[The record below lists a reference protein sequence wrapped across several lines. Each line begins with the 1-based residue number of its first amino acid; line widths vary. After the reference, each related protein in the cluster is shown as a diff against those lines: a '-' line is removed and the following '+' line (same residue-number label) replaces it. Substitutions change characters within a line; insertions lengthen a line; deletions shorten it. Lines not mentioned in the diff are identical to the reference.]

1 MGAKTAL
8 STKKKILAAVSAL
21 IAVAAVCGFGFWLWH
36 GFRTNFSTPEE
47 FKLYINGL
55 GPEKHLIALGVQFL
69 QVVVAF
75 IPGEIVEIGLGA
87 AFGWLGGTLLCLGG
101 VTLASALIFWLT
113 KTVGRRFVELFVDSG
128 KIDELRFLN
137 SEKKLKR
144 TVFLLYFIPGTPK
157 DLITY
162 FIGLTRMK
170 FHEFLIITTVARIPS
185 VVSSTVGGHS
195 LMKRNFLTAIVI
207 FLITSAVSL
216 LGIYAYNRFLRF
228 KRSRAEKRSAP
239 DSENGDKA

>member
-8 STKKKILAAVSAL
+8 STKKKILAAVSAV
-21 IAVAAVCGFGFWLWH
+21 IALAAICGFGFWLWH
-36 GFRTNFSTPEE
+36 GFRTHFTTPEE
-47 FKLYINGL
+47 FKAYMNSL
-55 GPEKHLIALGVQFL
+55 GPEKYLIALGVQFL
-69 QVVVAF
+69 QVVIAF

-87 AFGWLGGTLLCLGG
+87 AFGWFGGTLICLSG
-101 VTLASALIFWLT
+101 VTLASALIFLLT
-113 KTVGRRFVELFVDSG
+113 KTVGKRFVELFVDPSR
-128 KIDELRFLN
+128 IDELRFLN

-170 FHEFLIITTVARIPS
+170 LHEFLIITTVARIPS

-207 FLITSAVSL
+207 FLVTSAVSL